1 MSAEQD
7 YHYEAFLAYSEYDA
21 DAARNIWQSLKTKGL
36 KITHHTDPN
45 GPFRHGKSAYQNMA
59 DVIENSDKTIVYLSK
74 SALESGFV
82 CLEIML
88 AVEKTQ
94 RTGRM
99 AIEFI
104 AERLSDD
111 EVEQLKPGL
120 LTAIR
125 VLRIDVNRENWE
137 DQLIHDINGM

>member
-1 MSAEQD
+1 MSSIQD
-7 YHYEAFLAYSEYDA
+7 RRYKVFLAYSECDA
-21 DAARNIWQSLKTKGL
+21 DAARNIWQSLRKKGL
-36 KITHHTDPN
+36 NITHHTDPD
-45 GPFRHGKSAYQNMA
+45 GPFVGGESAYQNMA

-111 EVEQLKPGL
+111 EVEKLKPGL

-125 VLRIDVNRENWE
+125 VLRIDMNRENWE
-137 DQLIHDINGM
+137 EQLIHEIKGQ